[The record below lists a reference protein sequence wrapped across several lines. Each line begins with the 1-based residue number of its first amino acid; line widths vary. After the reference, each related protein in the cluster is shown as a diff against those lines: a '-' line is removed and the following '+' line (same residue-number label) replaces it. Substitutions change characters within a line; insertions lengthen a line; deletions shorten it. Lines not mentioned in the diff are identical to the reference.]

1 MTSMIKLIAT
11 AVLLG
16 TSSMAAAVNTT
27 TYTFDNNAYKSVF
40 TLSPF
45 AQVVS
50 GSVKNKY
57 AAPLIGGVADT
68 TKYLAVL
75 GGGTATFSQAMG
87 RITSVG
93 YDWGSID
100 RFNFIKAYSGDSLV
114 STIYGSA
121 FPPATGATGSA
132 ATNRFVTLNYA
143 ASSNVTKLVF
153 GSDTNSF
160 ELDNVSVAAV
170 PEPATW
176 AMLVVG
182 FGLVGAAKRRRTT
195 TAAVAA

>member
-1 MTSMIKLIAT
+1 MTSMIKLLAT

-40 TLSPF
+40 SLSPF
-45 AQVVS
+45 AEVVS

-75 GGGTATFSQAMG
+75 GGGTATFTQGMG
-87 RITSVG
+87 QITSVG

-100 RFNFIKAYSGDSLV
+100 RFNFIKAYSGDTLV

-121 FPPATGATGSA
+121 FPPATGAIGST
-132 ATNRFVTLNYA
+132 ATNKFVTLNYA
-143 ASSNVTKLVF
+143 KSSNVDKLVF

-160 ELDNVSVAAV
+160 ELDNISVAAV

-182 FGLVGAAKRRRTT
+182 FGLVGAAKRRRNIGAV
-195 TAAVAA
+195 TA

>member
-1 MTSMIKLIAT
+1 MTSLNKLIAA

-16 TSSMAAAVNTT
+16 TSSIASAVTTT
-27 TYTFDNNAYKSVF
+27 TYTFDNNAYKNVF
-40 TLSPF
+40 SLSPF
-45 AQVVS
+45 AEVVS

-75 GGGTATFSQAMG
+75 GGGTATFTQGIG
-87 RITSVG
+87 RITSLG

-100 RFNFIKAYSGDSLV
+100 RFNFIKAYSGDTLV
-114 STIYGSA
+114 STIYGAA

-143 ASSNVTKLVF
+143 ASDNVTKLVF

-176 AMLVVG
+176 AMLLVG
-182 FGLVGAAKRRRTT
+182 FGLVGAARRRRTG
-195 TAAVAA
+195 AVAA